1 MPGEAKAL
9 LAAALWAI
17 AGIVYAAQMRRF
29 SALRLNLIRSVAAA
43 VFICLLI
50 PFAGAAGELRT
61 VSTATVIAMVGSGIL
76 AIGLGDSLFFASLP
90 VLGASLA
97 VPRVEQCL
105 SAAHVSGRW
114 VWLDE
119 TITVD
124 GPRRKPAHHGGDL
137 PAALAG
143 DAGRS
148 AADTTL
154 ARRSRLDRRGAVLLL
169 MIATVFWTLSTTWLR
184 AGSGDLGPVSAG
196 ALRAGGTTLF
206 LLPATLRMR
215 EESPTAPPFAWGSAA
230 WVAAAGI
237 LAVGIGSLF
246 YIAAVQEAGAGRTAI
261 LTSTMPLFTLPLA
274 VLFLRERVT
283 PRIVAGTITCVA
295 GIWLIV

>member
-17 AGIVYAAQMRRF
+17 AGIVFAAQTPRLGP
-29 SALRLNLIRSVAAA
+29 LRLNVIRSLSAT

-97 VPRVEQCL
+97 VPL
-105 SAAHVSGRW
+105 SSSVYPLLTFLVAS
-114 VWLDE
+114 VWLGE
-119 TITVD
+119 TVTWAVL
-124 GPRRKPAHHGGDL
+124 GGSL
-137 PAALAG
+137 LIMAG
-143 DAGRS
+143 IFLLLWRATPVISPSVNVG
-148 AADTTL
+148 
-154 ARRSRLDRRGAVLLL
+154 RRSRFDWRGAVLLL
-169 MIATVFWTLSTTWLR
+169 MIATVFWTLSTAWLR

-196 ALRAGGTTLF
+196 VLRAGGTTLF
-206 LLPATLRMR
+206 LLPATLGMR
-215 EESPTAPPFAWGSAA
+215 RDSSTPRFAWGSVA

-283 PRIVAGTITCVA
+283 PRIVAGTIIGIA

>member
-17 AGIVYAAQMRRF
+17 AGIVFASQTPRLGP
-29 SALRLNLIRSVAAA
+29 LRLNVIRSLAAA

-50 PFAGAAGELRT
+50 PFAGAAEELRA
-61 VSTATVIAMVGSGIL
+61 VSMATVIAMVGSGIL

-97 VPRVEQCL
+97 VPISSSVYPL
-105 SAAHVSGRW
+105 LTFLVASI
-114 VWLDE
+114 WLGE
-119 TITVD
+119 TVTWAVFGGSLLIIAGIFLLLWRATPVVASPVD
-124 GPRRKPAHHGGDL
+124 VRA
-137 PAALAG
+137 
-143 DAGRS
+143 
-148 AADTTL
+148 
-154 ARRSRLDRRGAVLLL
+154 RSRFDWRGAVLLL

-184 AGSGDLGPVSAG
+184 AGSGNLGPVSAG
-196 ALRAGGTTLF
+196 VLRAGGTSIF
-206 LLPATLRMR
+206 LVPLALGSRQEPAVPR
-215 EESPTAPPFAWGSAA
+215 FAWGSVA
-230 WVAAAGI
+230 WAAAAGI

-283 PRIVAGTITCVA
+283 PRIIAGTITCVL

>member
-29 SALRLNLIRSVAAA
+29 SALRLNLIRSVAAT

-76 AIGLGDSLFFASLP
+76 AIGLGDSLFFVSLP

-97 VPRVEQCL
+97 VP
-105 SAAHVSGRW
+105 VSSSVYPLLTFLVAW

-119 TITVD
+119 TVTWTVLL
-124 GPRRKPAHHGGDL
+124 GSL
-137 PAALAG
+137 LIMAG
-143 DAGRS
+143 IFLLLWRATPVV
-148 AADTTL
+148 AQDTGVG
-154 ARRSRLDRRGAVLLL
+154 RRSRFDRRAAVLLL
-169 MIATVFWTLSTTWLR
+169 MVATVFWTLSTTWLR

-206 LLPATLRMR
+206 LLPVTLRMR
-215 EESPTAPPFAWGSAA
+215 EESSTAPPFAWGSAA

-283 PRIVAGTITCVA
+283 PRLVAGTIVGVL